1 MQSVAT
7 WLVGRPH
14 NAVLALAATLLL
26 PVLHI
31 FSGAI
36 IVLVVLQRGPR
47 LALLEGTIAGLL
59 LVAVAFFVQA
69 PVAQVAI
76 SITATLLPSIL
87 LAWLLL
93 RSRSLTLTLQVTAI
107 LAGLA
112 MLVFHLA
119 VDDLVAY
126 WQPVIGVLEEWAR
139 NNNLQ
144 VQGELLVAEPELA
157 AEMMTL
163 AAVLTRWMLY
173 AVYLLFGYQLYSALP
188 VKTGNFGR
196 FCDLTFGRVIALI
209 MALASVIG
217 FAVGSQL
224 LQDVAIVLFAI
235 FWFQGLAI
243 VHWLHVEGHVPFFV
257 VIATYV
263 LTLVLHVFLVLALAV
278 LGYTDAWF
286 GYRRRKA
293 QQQ

>member
-7 WLVGRPH
+7 WLVARPH

-36 IVLVVLQRGPR
+36 IVLIVLQRGLRPAV
-47 LALLEGTIAGLL
+47 LQGAIAGLL
-59 LVAVAFFVQA
+59 LVAVAFMVQA
-69 PVAQVAI
+69 PAAQVAI
-76 SITATLLPSIL
+76 SITATLVPSVL

-107 LAGLA
+107 VAGLA
-112 MLVFHLA
+112 MLVFQLA

-126 WQPVIGVLEEWAR
+126 WQPVIEVLEEWAR

-144 VQGELLVAEPELA
+144 MQGQLLVAEPELA

-173 AVYLLFGYQLYSALP
+173 TIYLLFGYQLYSALP
-188 VKTGNFGR
+188 V
-196 FCDLTFGRVIALI
+196 
-209 MALASVIG
+209 
-217 FAVGSQL
+217 Q
-224 LQDVAIVLFAI
+224 
-235 FWFQGLAI
+235 
-243 VHWLHVEGHVPFFV
+243 
-257 VIATYV
+257 
-263 LTLVLHVFLVLALAV
+263 
-278 LGYTDAWF
+278 
-286 GYRRRKA
+286 
-293 QQQ
+293 